1 MIEFLRAGG
10 FGMGVV
16 VVVGGITLVTAIM
29 FAHQPDERRM
39 ALIRAF
45 TAASL
50 FSVLTAVSSN
60 LATVMVHVPQN
71 PKFAD
76 SHDFAKIIMIGIGES
91 LTPAIMGCAI
101 LTVTWVIAAV
111 GMRRLSERLSE
122 LSGAALASA

>member
-10 FGMGVV
+10 VGMAVV
-16 VVVGGITLVTAIM
+16 VVVGAITLATAIL
-29 FAHQPDERRM
+29 FARKPDERRM

-76 SHDFAKIIMIGIGES
+76 SSDFAKVIMIGIGES
-91 LTPAIMGCAI
+91 LTPAIMGGAI
-101 LTVTWVIAAV
+101 LTVTWVITAV

-122 LSGAALASA
+122 LSGAALGSA